1 MWSHVFNI
9 PDGYRIEES
18 KTNYNIDDAV
28 AILSGRGGNHV
39 TEAHKLENNQAS
51 LVKHRLVCPHC
62 RAVIPAYVRH
72 LQDHFNIITPVP
84 AKVSSRTIKAWGGA
98 QSSLWDDA
106 EESLILNQVYTPREQ
121 YTCTHCSLTSMP
133 ARGTIPVTIARAH
146 KKVTITCC
154 TTDIGELFRVPWKAK
169 RITTLA
175 FPFYER
181 VTFNLKTGRTFISL
195 HDNKMNRLA
204 TRNISSP
211 QDWKESKIYQLLS
224 ENTLIRRNAK
234 KCMQTYWT
242 VPIPFTQKELT
253 PDLFVK
259 LVAYVDFPGFF
270 YSRIPAAVD
279 EYRAEKSFR
288 SSSVV
293 MHTAKTFQAA
303 ISQSKTTFPKS
314 IRKLLYSFPDYG
326 FYLPEIEL
334 LSRLFPNTD
343 SLRAI
348 FGRSFTYPLL
358 SFLHQHKQAN
368 IEPFFTDYIHFKG
381 TKNLLSKLEQKHHE
395 VLLYALR
402 YACLSPSAQALER
415 KKWKV
420 DRHIL
425 CVPRER
431 YALPMRCNTQI
442 PDTRIG
448 GLQFVQLKSKAEYI
462 DASNQLSNCL
472 KSWGESSN
480 PVFVIRGAKILGA
493 IEVAD
498 NGHIIQVRGEHNEP
512 LPESCEPAY
521 AQWKA
526 RYHLTERSYLP
537 DDDDDDDG
545 DHDNAFPYTAAYLPF
560 MFF

>member
-1 MWSHVFNI
+1 MWSQQFNI
-9 PDGYRIEES
+9 PDGYSVEES
-18 KTNYNIDDAV
+18 RTNCNIDDAV
-28 AILSGRGGNHV
+28 AFLSGRGGNRV
-39 TEAHKLENNQAS
+39 TEAVKLEDNQAI
-51 LVKHRLVCPHC
+51 LVKHRLACPHC
-62 RAVIPAYVRH
+62 RAVLPAYTRY
-72 LQDHFNIITPVP
+72 LQDHFKIPMPMP
-84 AKVSSRTIKAWGGA
+84 AKVSSRTIEAWGGA
-98 QSSLWDDA
+98 QSCLWDDA
-106 EESLILNQVYTPREQ
+106 EETLTLNQVYTPREQ
-121 YTCTHCSLTSMP
+121 YTCPRCTMTSLP
-133 ARGTIPVTIARAH
+133 ARGAIPVTITNDR
-146 KKVTITCC
+146 KRVTITCC
-154 TTDIGELFRVPWKAK
+154 TTDIGELFRVPWTAK
-169 RITTLA
+169 RITALA
-175 FPFYER
+175 FPIHEK
-181 VTFNLKTGRTFISL
+181 VTFNLKTGRVFISL
-195 HDNKMNRLA
+195 HDNNMNRLA
-204 TRNISSP
+204 TRNINSP
-211 QDWKESKIYQLLS
+211 QDWKGSKIYLLLS
-224 ENTLIRRNAK
+224 ENTLLRRNVK
-234 KCMQTYWT
+234 RCIQSYWT

-253 PDLFVK
+253 ADLLVK
-259 LVAYVDFPGFF
+259 LAVYVDFPAFF
-270 YSRIPAAVD
+270 YTRIPAADD

-293 MHTAKTFQAA
+293 MHTAKNFQAVVA
-303 ISQSKTTFPKS
+303 QSKNTFPKS

-334 LSRLFPNTD
+334 LSRMVPNTD
-343 SLRAI
+343 SLRVF
-348 FGRSFTYPLL
+348 FGRSFTYSLL

-368 IEPFFTDYIHFKG
+368 IEPFFADYIHIKG

-402 YACLSPSAQALER
+402 YACLSPSVQALER

-472 KSWGESSN
+472 KSWGETSN
-480 PVFVIRGAKILGA
+480 PVFAIRGTRILGA
-493 IEVAD
+493 IEVTD
-498 NGHIIQVRGEHNEP
+498 NGHIVQARGEHNEP

-526 RYHLTERSYLP
+526 KYHLTERTYLS
-537 DDDDDDDG
+537 DDDDHDD
-545 DHDNAFPYTAAYLPF
+545 NVPYTASYLPF